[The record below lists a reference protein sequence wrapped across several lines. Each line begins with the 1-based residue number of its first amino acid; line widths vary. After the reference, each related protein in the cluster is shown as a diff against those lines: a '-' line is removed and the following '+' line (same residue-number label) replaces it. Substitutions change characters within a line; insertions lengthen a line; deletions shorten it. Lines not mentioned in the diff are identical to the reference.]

1 MLGSDPIAALLGA
14 NTDFRCS
21 QTVLKTYLRQLIE
34 AGASVT
40 MLGPDVVVPEDA
52 SDEVKVAL
60 ATLIETYPTGSQM
73 PEEKTGVL
81 ANLGVVDADRTRVNN
96 RVATYFRHIYRV
108 VGKDLAPE
116 LMAAGVIKMGAAIH
130 VGSSGMVAVVV
141 PDADSL
147 EQWRGWSAE
156 VSGDRHERHTAPTIL
171 LPNTPGGGVYLF
183 RTESETRV
191 PVGVTIPG
199 DFTIETGDMVVPI
212 PPTHQGGAPVKR
224 LGPARMLPAWLR
236 DVVVAQSG
244 SDATAP
250 VAMSV

>member
-21 QTVLKTYLRQLIE
+21 QTVFKTYLRQLVE
-34 AGASVT
+34 AGASVA
-40 MLGPDVVVPEDA
+40 MLGPDVVVPEGA
-52 SDEVKVAL
+52 SDEVTVAL
-60 ATLIETYPTGSQM
+60 AALIETYPTGSQM

-81 ANLGVVDADRTRVNN
+81 ANLGVVDADKNRINN

-116 LMAAGVIKMGAAIH
+116 LMANGAIKIGAAIH

-141 PDADSL
+141 PSADSL
-147 EQWRGWSAE
+147 DRWRSWSAE
-156 VSGDRHERHTAPTIL
+156 ASGDRHELHTAPTLL

-183 RTESETRV
+183 RTNSETRV
-191 PVGVTIPG
+191 PGDVTIPG

-212 PPTHQGGAPVKR
+212 PPTRQGGAPVKR
-224 LGPARMLPAWLR
+224 LGPARMLPDWLR
-236 DVVVAQSG
+236 DVVVGQSG
-244 SDATAP
+244 SDAAAP
-250 VAMSV
+250 VSMSV